1 MTNNQNQ
8 PTPNMVFT
16 NEIINMANAGLQ
28 EGKDVEELAKGTH
41 HAAANF
47 SAFAFFRSKQ
57 SAVDPN
63 ESIEDFVKFFE
74 YYLNQ
79 HAPKEDDNN
88 GLFDTIAKTKDEL

>member
-1 MTNNQNQ
+1 MTNNPKQ
-8 PTPNMVFT
+8 PTPNMAFA

-28 EGKDVEELAKGTH
+28 EGKDVEELAQGIR

-57 SAVDPN
+57 PATDPN
-63 ESIEDFVKFFE
+63 ELIEDFVKFFE

-79 HAPKEDDNN
+79 HAPKEDANK
-88 GLFDTIAKTKDEL
+88 GLVDTIAKAKDEL